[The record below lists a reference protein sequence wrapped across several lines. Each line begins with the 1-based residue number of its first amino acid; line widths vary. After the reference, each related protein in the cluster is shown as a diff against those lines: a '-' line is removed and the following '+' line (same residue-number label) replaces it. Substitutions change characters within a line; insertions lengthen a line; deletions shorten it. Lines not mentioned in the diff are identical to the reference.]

1 MSTIKA
7 NTVCHILKA
16 GSLPEQT
23 FLEQDGLL
31 ILSYSN
37 TFKVQTQKTINIQ
50 TIQLHKYLKI
60 KKNQQT
66 RFLEITIINT
76 VYN

>member
-60 KKNQQT
+60 KKKST
-66 RFLEITIINT
+66 NT
-76 VYN
+76 VSRNNNNKHCL